1 VPIQEF
7 SAKVREGPVVD
18 DEEDYAFPVWAGV
31 LPINLVTGDP
41 INDSRLDEKI
51 SIPEYVKNYSRRK

>member
-1 VPIQEF
+1 
-7 SAKVREGPVVD
+7 
-18 DEEDYAFPVWAGV
+18 V